1 MKLQKWALVA
11 EISGAF
17 AVVLSLVFVGYQLK
31 QGNEETAQNTAVAR
45 AQSRNE
51 LASLTQ
57 EWLLVLSQD
66 AALNH
71 AYRTYWSEGS
81 IAELTDTD
89 VSQAQFFMTAL
100 VVRLEATYLNYEEEL
115 LPEEALGSYGMRAR
129 VFASPRFRNEFWP
142 ALRAEFNTG
151 FVRFAE
157 SEWGM

>member
-1 MKLQKWALVA
+1 MKLR
-11 EISGAF
+11 SGSSRQWVELFTAIG
-17 AVVLSLVFVGYQLK
+17 VVLSLLFVGF
-31 QGNEETAQNTAVAR
+31 EIRQNTAVAR

-51 LASLTQ
+51 IASLSQ

-71 AYRTYWSEGS
+71 AYRTYWSDGN

-89 VSQAQFFMTAL
+89 VSQARFFMTAL
-100 VVRLEATYLNYEEEL
+100 VIRLEATYLNYEEGL
-115 LPEEALGSYGMRAR
+115 LPEEALRSYGMGAP
-129 VFASPRFRNEFWP
+129 VFASSRFRNEFWP
-142 ALRAEFNTG
+142 ELRAEFNAE

>member
-1 MKLQKWALVA
+1 MKLRSGSSRQWAELVTT
-11 EISGAF
+11 IG
-17 AVVLSLVFVGYQLK
+17 VVFSLLFVGF
-31 QGNEETAQNTAVAR
+31 EIRQNTAVAR

-51 LASLTQ
+51 IASLSQ

-71 AYRTYWSEGS
+71 AYRTYWSDGN

-89 VSQAQFFMTAL
+89 VSQARFFMTAL
-100 VVRLEATYLNYEEEL
+100 VIRLEATYLNYEEGL
-115 LPEEALGSYGMRAR
+115 LPEEALRSYGMGAQ
-129 VFASPRFRNEFWP
+129 VFASSRFRNEFWP
-142 ALRAEFNTG
+142 ELRAEFNAE